1 MLSREGGVGLCHLM
15 PLSKTFQLYPGSQFY
30 WWRNTTDL
38 PQFTYKLNVV
48 AGIKLTT
55 LVVIGTDCIGC
66 YKITTMTAPILFSK
80 LMFYYFI
87 WPWCSYSC
95 YYISGIMVNTLASS
109 GICCFYTKHPALR
122 GKNEDWLAWNQNN
135 VSGLSNMSS
144 HSGHSTPARH
154 RTNCTSNCI
163 FSTPTVFSKM
173 IMSKWK

>member
-1 MLSREGGVGLCHLM
+1 MLSRGGGGLWHLM

-55 LVVIGTDCIGC
+55 LMVIGTDCIGC

-95 YYISGIMVNTLASS
+95 YYISGIMVNMLASS
-109 GICCFYTKHPALR
+109 ALGSSHSWVKPKTKISICCFYT
-122 GKNEDWLAWNQNN
+122 
-135 VSGLSNMSS
+135 SS
-144 HSGHSTPARH
+144 IKG
-154 RTNCTSNCI
+154 
-163 FSTPTVFSKM
+163 
-173 IMSKWK
+173 